1 MNLQLLI
8 ALSLAVAL
16 LTLGQY
22 LSQRAERRHGLALGK
37 LQSRTLQRCLELL
50 QALQKHRGLGA
61 QQDIASVSQR
71 NALAR
76 QLDELWLNWPGASLH
91 LPALQQHWPLLRRK
105 PADFEAHSRLIDA
118 LLEVIEQ
125 LEDRLYQQR
134 HPAIRGLGEACRAL
148 EDLARLRGLAVRAAN
163 YSRCPPGLQTQM
175 RSLCARLDERE
186 LDQPL
191 QPLLERLRQE
201 LIDAPQVRLAPA
213 DCFAL
218 LTPLIEQRL
227 QGIRLTLA

>member
-1 MNLQLLI
+1 MNLELSI
-8 ALSLAVAL
+8 ALALGAVL
-16 LTLGQY
+16 LTLGHW
-22 LSQRAERRHGLALGK
+22 LSQRAERRHHLALGQ
-37 LQSRTLQRCLELL
+37 LESQTLQRCLELL

-61 QQDIASVSQR
+61 QKDIASVSQR

-76 QLDELWLNWPGASLH
+76 QLDALWLNWPGASLQ
-91 LPALQQHWPLLRRK
+91 LPALQQHWPQLRRK
-105 PADFEAHSRLIDA
+105 PADFEAHSKLIEA
-118 LLEVIEQ
+118 LLEAIEL
-125 LEDRLYQQR
+125 LEDRLYQHE

-163 YSRCPPGLQTQM
+163 YSRCPPGLQMQM
-175 RSLCARLDERE
+175 RFLCERLDEQGQ
-186 LDQPL
+186 DQPL
-191 QPLLERLRQE
+191 HALLERLRHE

-227 QGIRLTLA
+227 QGIRLNLA

>member
-1 MNLQLLI
+1 MNPELFI
-8 ALSLAVAL
+8 ALGLGVAL
-16 LTLGQY
+16 LTLGHC
-22 LSQRAERRHGLALGK
+22 LSQRAERRHQQALGK
-37 LQSRTLQRCLELL
+37 LENRTLQRCLELL

-61 QQDIASVSQR
+61 QQDIHSVSQR

-76 QLDELWLNWPGASLH
+76 QLDELWLNWPGTSLQ
-91 LPALQQHWPLLRRK
+91 LPPLQQHWPLLRRK

-125 LEDRLYQQR
+125 LEDRLYQHQ

-163 YSRCPPGLQTQM
+163 YSRCPAGLQMQM
-175 RSLCARLDERE
+175 RFLCERLDTQSP
-186 LDQPL
+186 DQTL
-191 QPLLERLRQE
+191 HALLERLRQE
-201 LIDAPQVRLAPA
+201 LIESPQVRLAPA

-218 LTPLIEQRL
+218 LTPLIDQRL

>member
-1 MNLQLLI
+1 MTPQLLI
-8 ALSLAVAL
+8 ALALGIIL

-22 LSQRAERRHGLALGK
+22 LSQHAERRHALALGK

-61 QQDIASVSQR
+61 QQDIVSVSQR

-76 QLDELWLNWPGASLH
+76 QLDELWLNWPGASLQ
-91 LPALQQHWPLLRRK
+91 LPTLQQHWPLLRRK
-105 PADFEAHSRLIDA
+105 PADFEAHSRLIDG

-125 LEDRLYQQR
+125 LEDRLCR

-163 YSRCPPGLQTQM
+163 YSRCPPGLQVQM
-175 RSLCARLDERE
+175 RALCARLDERE
-186 LDQPL
+186 VDQPL
-191 QPLLERLRQE
+191 HALLERLRQE
-201 LIDAPQVRLAPA
+201 LIEAPQVRLAPA

-227 QGIRLTLA
+227 QGIRLSLA